1 MFKKFIF
8 YQRYPQFFTF
18 FTSNVLLGSFGNDP
32 QM

>member
-1 MFKKFIF
+1 MFKKFIL
-8 YQRYPQFFTF
+8 YQRYPQF